1 MVSPTA
7 REIPRTNAAAT
18 PEMADGQ
25 DDPEGGLEPRRAE
38 RERPVPQAVR
48 HGPHRILAERS
59 DVGDDHDAHHDPGA
73 EDVEPGQTGDER
85 LQQGV
90 TNSRAKKPYTTVGT
104 PLRSS
109 RVGLTTSRV
118 RGEANSLR

>member
-7 REIPRTNAAAT
+7 REIRGRTLRRPR
-18 PEMADGQ
+18 DGGRQ
-25 DDPEGGLEPRRAE
+25 DDPKAVEPRRAE
-38 RERPVPQAVR
+38 RERSVPQAVR

-85 LQQGV
+85 LQQGRDEQQGEEAV
-90 TNSRAKKPYTTVGT
+90 HDRGHAAEELEG
-104 PLRSS
+104 
-109 RVGLTTSRV
+109 GLDHFRV